1 MKIIGLG
8 EKIKDFDGIVGV
20 TEQCYIVEVTE
31 GEFDMITGIA
41 GRPHISSRY
50 KPGRDVN
57 IAKIYDKVKKINEKE
72 AVIKKALQAVK
83 KGADEIDK
91 SIPLTGD

>member
-1 MKIIGLG
+1 MEIIGLG
-8 EKIKDFDGIVGV
+8 KPVKDEQGV
-20 TEQCYIVEVTE
+20 VIDKKYIVEITE
-31 GEFDMITGIA
+31 TEFDMITGIA

-57 IAKIYDKVKKINEKE
+57 IANIYNKVKKINEKE
-72 AVIKKALQAVK
+72 AIIRSAAATVKAS
-83 KGADEIDK
+83 ADSITN